1 MTITRRGALCA
12 ALLLPVPALAQH
24 GAGAPAGHAHHGPAA
39 RAGDITIENPW
50 TRAAGANANGAGFM
64 ALRNTGTAPDRLV
77 SAASPAARV
86 VELHTHIRE
95 GDVMRMRP
103 VADIPVPPGQTV
115 RLQPGGLHV
124 MLIGLTRPLERGQ
137 QIPVTLRFER
147 GGEVTVMLEVQAA
160 GARGHSH

>member
-1 MTITRRGALCA
+1 MTFARLAAAAAI
-12 ALLLPVPALAQH
+12 ALLAASPALAH
-24 GAGAPAGHAHHGPAA
+24 GGTRHHADGAQHGPAA
-39 RAGDITIENPW
+39 RAGDIAVESPW

-64 ALRNTGTAPDRLV
+64 ALRNTGTLPDRLV

-86 VELHTHIRE
+86 VELHTHIRD

-124 MLIGLTRPLERGQ
+124 MLIGLTRPMERGER
-137 QIPVTLRFER
+137 IPVTLRFER
-147 GGEVTVMLEVQAA
+147 GGEVTVMLDVQAA
-160 GARGHSH
+160 GARGH

>member
-1 MTITRRGALCA
+1 MTLSRRATLAA
-12 ALLLPVPALAQH
+12 ALLLPLPALAQH
-24 GAGAPAGHAHHGPAA
+24 GTGAHAERAQHSPAA
-39 RAGDITIENPW
+39 RAGDITIETPW

-64 ALRNTGTAPDRLV
+64 TLRNSGTAPDRLV
-77 SAASPAARV
+77 SAASPVARV

-95 GDVMRMRP
+95 GEVMRMRP
-103 VADIPVPPGQTV
+103 VPDIPIPPGQTV

-137 QIPVTLRFER
+137 QVPVTLRFET

-160 GARGHSH
+160 GARGHAH